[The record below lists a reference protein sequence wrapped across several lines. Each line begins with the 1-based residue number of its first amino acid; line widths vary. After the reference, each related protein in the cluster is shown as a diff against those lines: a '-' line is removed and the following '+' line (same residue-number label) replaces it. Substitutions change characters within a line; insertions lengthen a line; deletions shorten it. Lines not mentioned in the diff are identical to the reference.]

1 MPKCAVVNNDGL
13 VVNIIIADPSVD
25 SLPESTL
32 IECDDNVYIDCTW
45 DGTSFNPS
53 AEVLALQASVR
64 EAIEKEALED

>member
-1 MPKCAVVNNDGL
+1 MTRCAVINNDGQ
-13 VVNIIIADPSVD
+13 VVSVIMADPAVD
-25 SLPESTL
+25 SIPESTL

-53 AEVLALQASVR
+53 AEVVALQASVR